1 MYRISHTKTEY
12 TFFSSV
18 NGTFLRVDH
27 VLDQKTIFGKPKET
41 EIISSIFSDYNAMTL
56 EIKFKEEKKLAK
68 KENVEAHTN
77 VEAKQ
82 NATKQSIDHRIN
94 QRGNKIPRDK
104 MKAQLS
110 RNLWDG
116 AKTTLS

>member
-27 VLDQKTIFGKPKET
+27 VLDQKTILGKPKET

-56 EIKFKEEKKLAK
+56 EIKFKEEKNLPK
-68 KENVEAHTN
+68 KKMWRHTQMWRLN
-77 VEAKQ
+77 KMLL
-82 NATKQSIDHRIN
+82 NN
-94 QRGNKIPRDK
+94 Q
-104 MKAQLS
+104 
-110 RNLWDG
+110 
-116 AKTTLS
+116 

>member
-1 MYRISHTKTEY
+1 MLGHKT
-12 TFFSSV
+12 
-18 NGTFLRVDH
+18 NLR
-27 VLDQKTIFGKPKET
+27 KFKKI

>member
-27 VLDQKTIFGKPKET
+27 VLDQKTILGKPKET

-68 KENVEAHTN
+68 KENVEA
-77 VEAKQ
+77 KQ
-82 NATKQSIDHRIN
+82 NATKQSINHRIN

-110 RNLWDG
+110 RIYGMEQKQL
-116 AKTTLS
+116 

>member
-1 MYRISHTKTEY
+1 M
-12 TFFSSV
+12 
-18 NGTFLRVDH
+18 
-27 VLDQKTIFGKPKET
+27 
-41 EIISSIFSDYNAMTL
+41 
-56 EIKFKEEKKLAK
+56 
-68 KENVEAHTN
+68 EAHTN

-82 NATKQSIDHRIN
+82 NATKQSINHRIN